1 MLGHRIVM
9 EMAMKFL
16 FITQLEDGI
25 LDLSRKRAFTLIE
38 LLVVIAILGILASLL
53 LPALSRVKS
62 AAHKTVCLNNQRQ
75 IGIARQL
82 YANDNDGFLVTGE
95 DWNSPL
101 CFSYLDGQTNLFNCP
116 AEKKGRV
123 LKLLRA
129 GGWPVSSSSPYGL
142 QPYGLFG
149 RRFWPWG
156 YEQNYGGINPTRLS
170 EFEQIYEYWGIS
182 GSPLGGFLGEDW
194 RAIRESA
201 VVSPSRMIV
210 QADGSY
216 FVRSHSGGIAISRGG
231 FDGISSS
238 SGSVSV
244 ARRHSGQVNI
254 LFADGHVGSESLY
267 EMLYP
272 SLENWTRFNYDNK
285 QHWRDGEMPS
295 ASGWQPPTPWDE
307 LVEF

>member
-1 MLGHRIVM
+1 MDW
-9 EMAMKFL
+9 KN
-16 FITQLEDGI
+16 
-25 LDLSRKRAFTLIE
+25 RAFTLIE
-38 LLVVIAILGILASLL
+38 LLVVIAIIGILASLL
-53 LPALSRVKS
+53 LPALSKAKS

-123 LKLLRA
+123 LKILQA
-129 GGWPVSSSSPYGL
+129 GGWPVSSPGL
-142 QPYGLFG
+142 LG

-156 YEQNYGGINPTRLS
+156 YQQNDLGLKPTRLS
-170 EFEQIYEYWGIS
+170 KFEQIFKYWGIS
-182 GSPLGGFLGEDW
+182 GSWSDR
-194 RAIRESA
+194 RALRDSS
-201 VVSPSRMIV
+201 VVSPSRMIA
-210 QADGSY
+210 QADGSH
-216 FVRSHSGGIAISRGG
+216 FGTHRGGIVISRGG
-231 FDGISSS
+231 FGGIDS
-238 SGSVSV
+238 SGVPV
-244 ARRHSGQVNI
+244 DVTPRHSGQANV
-254 LFADGHVGSESLY
+254 LFADGHVGSETLY
-267 EMLYP
+267 QMLYP
-272 SLENWTRFNYDNK
+272 SLENWTRFNYDNR

>member
-1 MLGHRIVM
+1 M
-9 EMAMKFL
+9 
-16 FITQLEDGI
+16 
-25 LDLSRKRAFTLIE
+25 
-38 LLVVIAILGILASLL
+38 VIAIIGILASLL
-53 LPALSRVKS
+53 LPALSRAKS

-116 AEKKGRV
+116 AVEKGRV
-123 LKLLRA
+123 LKILQA
-129 GGWPVSSSSPYGL
+129 GSWPVSSPYGML
-142 QPYGLFG
+142 G

-156 YEQNYGGINPTRLS
+156 YDQNYGGLKPTRLS
-170 EFEQIYEYWGIS
+170 KFEQIYKYWGIS
-182 GSPLGGFLGEDW
+182 GSPLGRFWRDW
-194 RAIRESA
+194 RPIRDSA

-216 FVRSHSGGIAISRGG
+216 FVRSRGGGIAISRGG

-238 SGSVSV
+238 GGSVSV
-244 ARRHSGQVNI
+244 ARRHSGQANI
-254 LFADGHVGSESLY
+254 LFADGHVGSESLHQ
-267 EMLYP
+267 MLYP
-272 SLENWTRFNYDNK
+272 SFENWTRFNFDNK
-285 QHWRDGEMPS
+285 KHWLDGDMPS

-307 LVEF
+307 LVNF